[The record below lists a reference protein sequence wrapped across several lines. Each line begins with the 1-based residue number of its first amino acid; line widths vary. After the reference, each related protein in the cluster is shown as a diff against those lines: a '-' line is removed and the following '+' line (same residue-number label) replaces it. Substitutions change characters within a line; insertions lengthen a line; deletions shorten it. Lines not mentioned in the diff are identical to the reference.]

1 MSFKRQ
7 PLLNL
12 DVEEQLK
19 QEFHP
24 LWLSGL
30 SGKEIAEKLQFGVKG
45 TIYEKVKPNYVYFY
59 RLKWQKQHLKN
70 VKQNPLDFPARKK
83 PAFAIG
89 EHRYNVSPDDLKLI
103 TAKEFL
109 ELIAEKFPY
118 DTEYSRKAKSFLAIL
133 FFTPLRSSEI
143 YERSIYD
150 FEITETKI
158 IIKLLRKKKGH
169 KAGDK
174 SEPVT
179 IPRAF
184 PLMGEVVEWL
194 EGEEWK
200 NDKNNLNR
208 PWNITSATARNY
220 VREIIPDG
228 YPHFFR
234 FRFLTAGAND
244 PKTSLAE
251 LKAKSRLTLPALEH
265 YIMAPAKLEADF
277 DKRELERLRDEGVIE

>member
-1 MSFKRQ
+1 M
-7 PLLNL
+7 
-12 DVEEQLK
+12 
-19 QEFHP
+19 HP

-30 SGKEIAEKLQFGVKG
+30 SGKAIVEKLHFGVKG
-45 TIYEKVKPNYVYFY
+45 TAYEKVKRNYVYFY
-59 RLKWQKQHLKN
+59 RLKFQKLHQDYPDEF
-70 VKQNPLDFPARKK
+70 PLSFPPRKK

-103 TAKEFL
+103 SAKEFL
-109 ELIAEKFPY
+109 QLIDEKFPY
-118 DTEYSRKAKSFLAIL
+118 ESAYSRKVKSFLAIL

-143 YERSIYD
+143 YERSITD

-169 KAGDK
+169 KPGDK
-174 SEPVT
+174 KEPIT

-184 PLMGEVVEWL
+184 PLMNEVVSWLLNGEWRD
-194 EGEEWK
+194 EK
-200 NDKNNLNR
+200 NLQNR

-228 YPHFFR
+228 YPHYFR
-234 FRFLTAGAND
+234 FRYLTSGAND

-265 YIMAPAKLEADF
+265 YILAPEKLEADF
-277 DKRELERLRDEGVIE
+277 DRRALERLKAEGVIE